1 MNVLFGQLDK
11 TKIPEGILNEY
22 GLEFTSMHEFEGVL
36 NTRNYTNVDRIAE
49 IYKTLL
55 SGRIRNVTTGFVT
68 PTAFETNLENSRK
81 LDTLAITGLYFKY
94 NKFKDNALTA
104 NLLTYTNNKFYDKYV
119 NGVWQNPYDTKITF
133 AMAPAIQ
140 KYDGLNFYI
149 NIPSSIFYSN
159 HSTEIQTIAI
169 DFDNGNG
176 YITTPLDQD
185 IAVSY
190 TTAGTKI
197 WKYKLT
203 LTNNMVL
210 YSHSKIQ
217 VEKGIKT
224 IPWSQR
230 HNQN

>member
-1 MNVLFGQLDK
+1 
-11 TKIPEGILNEY
+11 
-22 GLEFTSMHEFEGVL
+22 
-36 NTRNYTNVDRIAE
+36 
-49 IYKTLL
+49 
-55 SGRIRNVTTGFVT
+55 
-68 PTAFETNLENSRK
+68 
-81 LDTLAITGLYFKY
+81 
-94 NKFKDNALTA
+94 
-104 NLLTYTNNKFYDKYV
+104 
-119 NGVWQNPYDTKITF
+119 
-133 AMAPAIQ
+133 MAPAIQ